1 MFGSY
6 QATARSRG
14 ESFIVLTE
22 FGLGMDRARGRAGQF
37 CAVLESIRHARSAAI
52 PNSTWPNGKPAMKS
66 LVVKRSVV
74 INGHK
79 TSISLEEAFWKGLK
93 EIAGARKMTL
103 SDLISSIDAERKH
116 ANLSSAIRLFILDF
130 HRSHLEQAAARNVA
144 LARSANTA

>member
-1 MFGSY
+1 M
-6 QATARSRG
+6 
-14 ESFIVLTE
+14 
-22 FGLGMDRARGRAGQF
+22 
-37 CAVLESIRHARSAAI
+37 
-52 PNSTWPNGKPAMKS
+52 GKPAMKS

-130 HRSHLEQAAARNVA
+130 HRSHLEQAAARSVVVV
-144 LARSANTA
+144 RPANTA

>member
-1 MFGSY
+1 
-6 QATARSRG
+6 
-14 ESFIVLTE
+14 
-22 FGLGMDRARGRAGQF
+22 
-37 CAVLESIRHARSAAI
+37 
-52 PNSTWPNGKPAMKS
+52 MKS

-130 HRSHLEQAAARNVA
+130 HRSHLEQVAARNVA
-144 LARSANTA
+144 LVRPANTA